1 MRRAR
6 VLIAQENTRWAVPN
20 PHVVVEEVSRINTL
34 REALARR
41 KPAVLVVALDLLGL
55 GGATG
60 LGQLREL
67 SPATKIIAVSRKGSE
82 REEVEVLRTGAKG
95 YVSRALPE
103 MMLSKAIEKVQE
115 GEIWAGR
122 RAIGALLEEIF
133 GASMRTGATEQSRAR
148 VASRLESLTAREN
161 ELVGLLRNGAS
172 NKEIASALNVSV
184 STVKAHLTSIFRKL
198 DQPDRL
204 KLALFLSD
212 AIRDQH

>member
-20 PHVVVEEVSRINTL
+20 PHVVVEEVSRITNL
-34 REALARR
+34 KEALSKR
-41 KPAVLVVALDLLGL
+41 KPAVLVVALDLPGL

-67 SPATKIIAVSRKGSE
+67 SPATKIIAVARRSSE

-95 YVSRALPE
+95 YVSRTLPE
-103 MMLSKAIEKVQE
+103 TMLSKAIEKVQE

-122 RAIGALLEEIF
+122 RAIGALLEEVF
-133 GASMRTGATEQSRAR
+133 GSSMRTGATEQAR
-148 VASRLESLTAREN
+148 SKLASRLETLTVREN
-161 ELVGLLRNGAS
+161 EIVRLLRNGAS

-204 KLALFLSD
+204 RLALFLSD
-212 AIRDQH
+212 SIRDQH